1 MSKRIEQI
9 AHHLRSEEEERSNVL
24 YSNQTASS
32 SASDDDVVIVSA
44 VRTPIARAH
53 KGSFKDTPPEDLL
66 TAAIKAV
73 VEKVKLDPKHVQDIQ
88 VGNVLPPGGGAGV
101 ARMASFYAGF
111 PVETSVMTVN
121 RQCSSGLQACANIV
135 AAIKAGFIEV
145 GIGAGVESMTLGWGP
160 TAQPTTI
167 SEKINDVKL
176 AADCLLPMGITS
188 ENVAERYGVSRD
200 KQDAFSALSH
210 AKAAKAQE
218 LQLFEEIIPVKVKV
232 KDDKGNEKEIVVSQD
247 EGIRKETTAD
257 RLAKLQPAFKK
268 GGSTT
273 AGNSSQVS
281 DGAAA
286 VLMMKRSTAKKLNM
300 PILGK
305 FLSFAVVGV
314 PPDVMGIGPAFA
326 IPKALEQ
333 AGITKDQV
341 DVFEINEAFASQAL
355 YSCEKLG
362 LDMSKVNPLGG
373 AIALGH
379 PLGCTGA
386 RQIATI
392 LPQLKRN
399 NGKYGVISMCIGTG
413 MGAAAVIQKE

>member
-1 MSKRIEQI
+1 M
-9 AHHLRSEEEERSNVL
+9 
-24 YSNQTASS
+24 
-32 SASDDDVVIVSA
+32 
-44 VRTPIARAH
+44 
-53 KGSFKDTPPEDLL
+53 L